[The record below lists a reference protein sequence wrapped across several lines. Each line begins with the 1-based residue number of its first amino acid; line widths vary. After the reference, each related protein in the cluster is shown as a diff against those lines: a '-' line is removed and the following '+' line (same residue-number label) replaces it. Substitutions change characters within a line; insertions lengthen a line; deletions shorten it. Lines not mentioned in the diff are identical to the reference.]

1 MIPWDEPCCSH
12 HDLTWLGIS
21 LLLVAFVLLFWIY
34 LVFASDGDIGR
45 DLSVPS
51 GDLSLP
57 GGTP

>member
-1 MIPWDEPCCSH
+1 MTPWDEACCSH

-21 LLLVAFVLLFWIY
+21 LLLVAFVLLFCVY
-34 LVFASDGDIGR
+34 LVFAADSDIGR

-57 GGTP
+57 DGAP